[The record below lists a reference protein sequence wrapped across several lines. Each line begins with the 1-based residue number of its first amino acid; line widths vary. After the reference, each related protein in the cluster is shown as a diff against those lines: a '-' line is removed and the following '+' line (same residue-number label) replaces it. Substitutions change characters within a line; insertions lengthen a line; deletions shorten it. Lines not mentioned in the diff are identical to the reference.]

1 MIIEKYYLRLDS
13 VQNNKLNSP
22 MFKYPEIDFVVGV
35 FYNTEGEIVGVYKL
49 KGFTTIDYTSFC
61 KVLQSIYYL
70 DNLRDVELK
79 LGGIFH
85 IDFKCLRKAK
95 NYHLV
100 KGYVIPLRE
109 AIMKGED
116 IRKYWSI
123 KI

>member
-1 MIIEKYYLRLDS
+1 MLHYHHQD
-13 VQNNKLNSP
+13 
-22 MFKYPEIDFVVGV
+22 
-35 FYNTEGEIVGVYKL
+35 IVESLTRNVLY
-49 KGFTTIDYTSFC
+49 I
-61 KVLQSIYYL
+61 LQSIYYL

-123 KI
+123 KISLGFELNRRFVKKRIIEHHHFRQQKQLVKA